1 MAFQF
6 DVFSYTQWIAMITG
20 SACMWSACIVALC
33 FFAFPELRSA
43 WRLYVLF
50 LSLADFLQGLYY
62 TLDGA
67 GIFHDRSHEGTL
79 GCKVFA
85 FIGIWSACSSFIW
98 SACVSAYVTFFLT
111 RHMRRAPRQQRATP
125 LVTML
130 FCFLS
135 FGYPTVVLVLL
146 IEERVPL
153 SYNLLSEDANGGF
166 VDRDEFGWRLVSI
179 YGPLWLSMSVVTA
192 CSLVSLMQLRAHVH
206 ASDETKQQRNLRQLR
221 RRMLAI
227 PLIFVLCRLPETIY
241 RCVEWSIGPHASGL
255 FLRHSALSTALKG
268 LLAFTNPAQG
278 IATAVIFVWTSPAY
292 RRRLYQL
299 WLRACGC
306 SRCCLCGGAAPAA
319 TSSVSSYSTRA
330 PLLPASCTISPAS
343 CTISP
348 GPGVAVGAA
357 AGAVRPYV
365 VPAAAR
371 ESPCTTV
378 YAPTPVILPV
388 GWSPACGYVEAAGAA
403 SPATTPAP
411 PPAPPP
417 GGLPAGVRIS
427 VGISVGISAAAP
439 HPPPSLCSPRVV
451 LAAPAPP
458 ALPPVS
464 VISPSTA
471 RRALSASFAAAA
483 LLGSPRRR
491 ATANEGD
498 TESADTD
505 EYDGQYDPL
514 AAELAAEEALETA
527 FDEALAASPPGGVHV
542 HGGVSLRS

>member
-6 DVFSYTQWIAMITG
+6 DVFSYSQWIAMITG
-20 SACMWSACIVALC
+20 AASMWSACIVALC

-85 FIGIWSACSSFIW
+85 SIGIWSACSSFIW

-130 FCFLS
+130 FCLLS

-192 CSLVSLMQLRAHVH
+192 CSLVSLMQLRAHVN

-241 RCVEWSIGPHASGL
+241 RCVEWSVGPKASDL
-255 FLRHSALSTALKG
+255 SLRRSALSTALKG
-268 LLAFTNPAQG
+268 LLAFTQGAQG
-278 IATAVIFVWTSPAY
+278 IATALIFVWTSPAY

-306 SRCCLCGGAAPAA
+306 SHCCLCGGAALAPS
-319 TSSVSSYSTRA
+319 SSVSSSSTRA
-330 PLLPASCTISPAS
+330 PLLMS
-343 CTISP
+343 
-348 GPGVAVGAA
+348 GPEAAAGAA
-357 AGAVRPYV
+357 AGAERTYV
-365 VPAAAR
+365 
-371 ESPCTTV
+371 
-378 YAPTPVILPV
+378 
-388 GWSPACGYVEAAGAA
+388 
-403 SPATTPAP
+403 AP
-411 PPAPPP
+411 PTRRAT
-417 GGLPAGVRIS
+417 
-427 VGISVGISAAAP
+427 
-439 HPPPSLCSPRVV
+439 
-451 LAAPAPP
+451 PP
-458 ALPPVS
+458 ALPPVI

-471 RRALSASFAAAA
+471 RRALGASFAAAA

-498 TESADTD
+498 TESADTE
-505 EYDGQYDPL
+505 EYFPL
-514 AAELAAEEALETA
+514 AAELAAEEALEMA
-527 FDEALAASPPGGVHV
+527 LEEALAASPPGGVHGR
-542 HGGVSLRS
+542 GGVSLSS

>member
-192 CSLVSLMQLRAHVH
+192 CSLVSLMQLRAHVN

-255 FLRHSALSTALKG
+255 FLRHSALKG

-306 SRCCLCGGAAPAA
+306 SHDGAHDGASPAA
-319 TSSVSSYSTRA
+319 SSSVSSSSARA
-330 PLLPASCTISPAS
+330 PLLIS
-343 CTISP
+343 
-348 GPGVAVGAA
+348 GPEAA
-357 AGAVRPYV
+357 AGA
-365 VPAAAR
+365 
-371 ESPCTTV
+371 
-378 YAPTPVILPV
+378 
-388 GWSPACGYVEAAGAA
+388 
-403 SPATTPAP
+403 
-411 PPAPPP
+411 
-417 GGLPAGVRIS
+417 
-427 VGISVGISAAAP
+427 
-439 HPPPSLCSPRVV
+439 
-451 LAAPAPP
+451 
-458 ALPPVS
+458 ALPPVI

-471 RRALSASFAAAA
+471 RRALGASFAAAA

-498 TESADTD
+498 TESADTE
-505 EYDGQYDPL
+505 EYFPL
-514 AAELAAEEALETA
+514 AAELAAEEALEMA
-527 FDEALAASPPGGVHV
+527 LEEALAASPPGGVHGR
-542 HGGVSLRS
+542 GGVSLSS

>member
-1 MAFQF
+1 MIVLGASRQPGDRVLRNPPKRIRIWHSLAPDFIAPQWALQRTVTVKRIKCTRACAFSSVGTLPVCLRLPSSLSGVLVPACWQIVVSAPETRCLGTMAFQF
-6 DVFSYTQWIAMITG
+6 DLFSFTQWIAMITG
-20 SACMWSACIVALC
+20 IACMWSACIVALC

-50 LSLADFLQGLYY
+50 LSLANFLQGLYY

-85 FIGIWSACSSFIW
+85 FMGIWSASSSFIW

-111 RHMRRAPRQQRATP
+111 QHMRRAPRQSRATP

-130 FCFLS
+130 FCLLS

-146 IEERVPL
+146 IEDDKVPNDLVPL
-153 SYNLLSEDANGGF
+153 NYNLLSEDAHGGF

-179 YGPLWLSMSVVTA
+179 YGPLWLSMFVVTA
-192 CSLVSLMQLRAHVH
+192 CSLVSLMQLRAHVN

-241 RCVEWSIGPHASGL
+241 RCVEWSVGPKASDL
-255 FLRHSALSTALKG
+255 SLRRSALSTALKG
-268 LLAFTNPAQG
+268 LLAFTQGAQG
-278 IATAVIFVWTSPAY
+278 IATALIFVWTSPAY

-306 SRCCLCGGAAPAA
+306 SHDGAHDGASPAA
-319 TSSVSSYSTRA
+319 SSSISSSIARA
-330 PLLPASCTISPAS
+330 PLLIS
-343 CTISP
+343 
-348 GPGVAVGAA
+348 GPEAA
-357 AGAVRPYV
+357 AGA
-365 VPAAAR
+365 
-371 ESPCTTV
+371 
-378 YAPTPVILPV
+378 
-388 GWSPACGYVEAAGAA
+388 
-403 SPATTPAP
+403 
-411 PPAPPP
+411 
-417 GGLPAGVRIS
+417 
-427 VGISVGISAAAP
+427 
-439 HPPPSLCSPRVV
+439 
-451 LAAPAPP
+451 
-458 ALPPVS
+458 ALPPVI

-471 RRALSASFAAAA
+471 RRALGASFAAAA

-498 TESADTD
+498 TESADTE
-505 EYDGQYDPL
+505 EYFPL
-514 AAELAAEEALETA
+514 AAELAAEEALEMA
-527 FDEALAASPPGGVHV
+527 LEEALAASPPGGVHGR
-542 HGGVSLRS
+542 GGVSLSS